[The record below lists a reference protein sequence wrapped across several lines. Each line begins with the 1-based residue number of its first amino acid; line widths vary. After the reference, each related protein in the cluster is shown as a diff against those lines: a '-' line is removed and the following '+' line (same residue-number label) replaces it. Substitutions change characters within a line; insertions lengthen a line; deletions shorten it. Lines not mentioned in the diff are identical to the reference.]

1 MHEPTITLN
10 GNVAA
15 KPESRL
21 VQTAHGTTAVAT
33 MRVAVT
39 PRRRGRD
46 SDDWTDGETMWFRV
60 SAWRST
66 AANAVASLNQ
76 GDRVVVVGR
85 LTQRTWTDG
94 NGVERP
100 SFNVEAESIGL
111 DIARRA
117 AMFVKSTPD
126 QRSAPVEEQPAAAPP
141 VEDDDVWVSTGAVD
155 LETGEVRLERVED
168 AEATALA

>member
-15 KPESRL
+15 KPESKL
-21 VQTAHGTTAVAT
+21 VQTAHGPTAVAT

-39 PRRRGRD
+39 PRRRSRD
-46 SDDWTDGETMWFRV
+46 GDDWTDGETMWFRV

-100 SFNVEAESIGL
+100 GFNVEADSIGL

-117 AMFVKSTPD
+117 AMFVKPTPD
-126 QRSAPVEEQPAAAPP
+126 QRSATVDEPAAPP
-141 VEDDDVWVSTGAVD
+141 VDDDAWVSTGAVD
-155 LETGEVRLERVED
+155 LATGEVRLERVD
-168 AEATALA
+168 EAQSPALT